1 MSTTKQLTNH
11 NEAKKGD
18 IAKTVLMPGDPL
30 RAKFLAENYLDN
42 PVLFN
47 NVRGMLGYTGTY
59 KGKPV
64 SVMGSGMGI
73 PSIGIYSYE
82 LFVAYDVDQII
93 RLGTAGSYCEEWDI
107 YDTILVTDAFSD
119 STYARCQSG
128 YEGNIIAATPA
139 LNHQLRASA
148 KAQNLPFKEGRIH
161 STDTIFYNRPADET
175 PYWIQVREKYGCGG
189 NEMEAFALF
198 HNANVTGKQ
207 GACLLTIADQKIH
220 DLHATQEEREKHF
233 TKMMEV
239 ALGIL

>member
-1 MSTTKQLTNH
+1 MLTNH
-11 NEAKKGD
+11 NSAKIGD

-59 KGKPV
+59 KGKPE

-82 LFVAYDVDQII
+82 LFTVYGVDQII
-93 RLGTAGSYCEEWDI
+93 RLGTAGSYIEAWDL
-107 YDTILVTDAFSD
+107 YDVILVTEAFSD

-128 YEGNIIAATPA
+128 FEGNVISAGAA
-139 LNHQLRASA
+139 LNEKLRASA
-148 KAQNLPFKEGRIH
+148 AAQNLPIKEGRIH
-161 STDTIFYNRPADET
+161 STDTIFYNRPPEET
-175 PYWIQVREKYGCGG
+175 PYWIQVREKHGCAG

-207 GACLLTIADQKIH
+207 GACLLTIADQKIF
-220 DLHATQEEREKHF
+220 DLHATHDERERHF

-239 ALGIL
+239 ALGVL